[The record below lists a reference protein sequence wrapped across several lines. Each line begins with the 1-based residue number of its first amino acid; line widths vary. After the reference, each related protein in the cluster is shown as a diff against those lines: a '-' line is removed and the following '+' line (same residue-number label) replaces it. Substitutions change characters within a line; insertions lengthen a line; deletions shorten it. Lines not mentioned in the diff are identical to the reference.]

1 MLNMNFLNRFKN
13 IKIFSG
19 TFASLDWPI
28 TITLFFLSIFSI
40 SAIYPI
46 SEISSQIFFIR
57 QIVFFILGFLV
68 MFLLFFIDFNRFKN
82 QTYIFAFLY
91 IFALILLFL
100 PFLFGDMIRG
110 SKSWI
115 SIGEFNMQPTE
126 YVKIILLLVFA
137 KYFSFRQIELY
148 KPFHIIISAIYV
160 ATPAFII
167 ALMPDL
173 GSALVILSLW
183 LGMVIISGI
192 RLKHLLIVF
201 LIGAMLVTVLWGV
214 FLEDYQKTR
223 VLSFI
228 YPYEDPLGAS
238 YSRNQALIA
247 IGGGSIFGT
256 GFGNGAQTIQGFLPE
271 SHTDFIFANIAE
283 NTGLIGIT
291 IVLFLFGFIIWR
303 LLHFQ
308 GKNSFANAYSLGLG
322 ILILFQALIN
332 ILINIGMLPVT
343 GITLPFL
350 SYGGSSLISLFIAIG
365 IYQGFYSHS

>member
-1 MLNMNFLNRFKN
+1 MNW
-13 IKIFSG
+13 
-19 TFASLDWPI
+19 LD
-28 TITLFFLSIFSI
+28 
-40 SAIYPI
+40 
-46 SEISSQIFFIR
+46 
-57 QIVFFILGFLV
+57 
-68 MFLLFFIDFNRFKN
+68 
-82 QTYIFAFLY
+82 
-91 IFALILLFL
+91 ILL
-100 PFLFGDMIRG
+100 
-110 SKSWI
+110 
-115 SIGEFNMQPTE
+115 
-126 YVKIILLLVFA
+126 
-137 KYFSFRQIELY
+137 
-148 KPFHIIISAIYV
+148 
-160 ATPAFII
+160 
-167 ALMPDL
+167 
-173 GSALVILSLW
+173 
-183 LGMVIISGI
+183 
-192 RLKHLLIVF
+192 
-201 LIGAMLVTVLWGV
+201 
-214 FLEDYQKTR
+214 LEDYQKTR

-228 YPYEDPLGAS
+228 YPNEDPLGAS

-303 LLHFQ
+303 LFHFQ

-322 ILILFQALIN
+322 ILILFQASIN